1 MAPSINNSKRKT
13 ILPLHIDTASFTNQQ
28 SNVGFSFW
36 RRLNNK
42 RQLPIFVLLTFL
54 FFSLFLNLMQHHAAS
69 KKAVFPTTASK
80 YNALP
85 PPPLSDKSSR
95 AIVVAGHAIYHG
107 PLIVSELSSDAN
119 WVLESFQ
126 KGGQVNTFV
135 QHIQK
140 GIDIL
145 KEDPEAVLIFSG

>member
-1 MAPSINNSKRKT
+1 MPPSINNSKRKT
-13 ILPLHIDTASFTNQQ
+13 ILPLHIDTTSFTNQQ
-28 SNVGFSFW
+28 SNG
-36 RRLNNK
+36 
-42 RQLPIFVLLTFL
+42 
-54 FFSLFLNLMQHHAAS
+54 
-69 KKAVFPTTASK
+69 ASK

-95 AIVVAGHAIYHG
+95 AIVVAGHAIYRG

-119 WVLESFQ
+119 WVLEPFQ

-145 KEDPEAVLIFSG
+145 KDDPDAVLIFSGGETRPSAGPRSEAVSYWNIAQLLIKEHY